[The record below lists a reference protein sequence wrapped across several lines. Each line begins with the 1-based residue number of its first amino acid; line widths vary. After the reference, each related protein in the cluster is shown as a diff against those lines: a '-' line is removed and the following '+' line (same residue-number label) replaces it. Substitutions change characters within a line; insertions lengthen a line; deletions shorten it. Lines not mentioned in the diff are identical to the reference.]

1 MFQSNT
7 KESIVTEPKSFAA
20 LRHPGGRAYLSY
32 AMLAMMA
39 DNIEHVIS
47 YWVIYDLFRWEEL
60 QGFAVISHWSP
71 FLLLSWYVGLLSDR
85 FACRSA
91 DRLNGTGG
99 EGMESNHPRN
109 LRHATRF

>member
-47 YWVIYDLFRWEEL
+47 YWIIFQKFE
-60 QGFAVISHWSP
+60 SP
-71 FLLLSWYVGLLSDR
+71 ALVAMYPSS
-85 FACRSA
+85 
-91 DRLNGTGG
+91 
-99 EGMESNHPRN
+99 P
-109 LRHATRF
+109 